1 MSEEVE
7 SGKVK
12 PFKVNTYLFRSEVL
26 AGCGGGGRKVVAIK
40 GNNTDS
46 KQVATSTLS
55 VLGASN
61 TLNRLSCNT
70 SVQQFY
76 LVILRH
82 FLFTLQ
88 LPTRLRPYINKF
100 FK

>member
-26 AGCGGGGRKVVAIK
+26 AGCGGGGRRKVVAIK

-46 KQVATSTLS
+46 KQVATSTFS
-55 VLGASN
+55 VLGGSN

-70 SVQQFY
+70 PV
-76 LVILRH
+76 
-82 FLFTLQ
+82 
-88 LPTRLRPYINKF
+88 
-100 FK
+100 

>member
-12 PFKVNTYLFRSEVL
+12 PFKVNTYLFSSEVL
-26 AGCGGGGRKVVAIK
+26 AGKGGGRKVVAIK

-46 KQVATSTLS
+46 KQVATSTFS
-55 VLGASN
+55 VLGGSN

-70 SVQQFY
+70 PVQQFY
-76 LVILRH
+76 LVILCN
-82 FLFTLQ
+82 F
-88 LPTRLRPYINKF
+88 
-100 FK
+100 